1 MIAPTL
7 QLLDA
12 AAEAVRGKD
21 DSLQTFSR
29 VSMYRFEL
37 KLQLTLTIARHE
49 LQLNQELSDAT
60 CAALSQLITFQCL
73 EYYKYQYPAVYQ
85 LFSTLGLELQK
96 YNTNYKNYEPKG
108 IGPQRKAWVRYFK
121 NTLTTLFE

>member
-29 VSMYRFEL
+29 GSMYQFEL

-49 LQLNQELSDAT
+49 LQLQQEVSDAT
-60 CAALSQLITFQCL
+60 CAALSQLITFQCF
-73 EYYKYQYPAVYQ
+73 EYYYYQYPAVYQ

-96 YNTNYKNYEPKG
+96 YNANYKNYELKG
-108 IGPQRKAWVRYFK
+108 IGPRSKEWVRYFK